1 MKRFGLALYTD
12 TFDEGLTFALDRGI
26 GVEIQTFTDTNVL
39 SGDWKGVLKK
49 YKDILK
55 KRRPVFVTF
64 HAPYVDIAP
73 LVRDPFVKEAVAK
86 RMEWAFDT
94 ARQFKAEGVVVHL
107 SSPLRRIDYNL
118 DLWIDRQ
125 HHFWKP
131 FAKKAEKEGIK
142 IFLENSYEPD
152 PAFLVLLH
160 DHLDSEAV
168 SLCFDFG
175 HAVVLGE
182 GNIDDWIEAA
192 GNRIAYLHLH
202 NNDGH
207 SDLHASL
214 GDGVLDFKE
223 LLERMDVIAAPQAT
237 SIIEV
242 DAVTDMVASLKYLDE
257 IGWGN
262 ASKRAGS

>member
-1 MKRFGLALYTD
+1 MNRFGLALYTD

-26 GVEIQTFTDTNVL
+26 GVEIQTFMDSNVL
-39 SGDWKGVLKK
+39 NGDWKGILEKCRDV
-49 YKDILK
+49 LK
-55 KRRPVFVTF
+55 KRRPPFVTF

-73 LVRDPFVKEAVAK
+73 LVRDPFVREAVVK

-94 ARQFKAEGVVVHL
+94 ALLLDAEGVVVHL
-107 SSPLRRIDYNL
+107 STPLRRIDHNL

-125 HHFWKP
+125 HAFWRP
-131 FAKKAEKEGIK
+131 FAERAEKEGIK
-142 IFLENSYEPD
+142 LYLENSYEPD

-160 DHLDSEAV
+160 DRLGSKAV
-168 SLCFDFG
+168 NICFDFG
-175 HAVVLGE
+175 HADVLCGGTVNE
-182 GNIDDWIEAA
+182 WLDAA
-192 GNRIAYLHLH
+192 GNRIAYVHLH

-223 LLERMDVIAAPQAT
+223 LLERARAIMAPETT

-242 DAVTDMVASLKYLDE
+242 DTVTDMVASLKYLDE
-257 IGWGN
+257 IGWG
-262 ASKRAGS
+262 KTEG